1 MGKDR
6 GWGGGRLQKDWMRKA
21 TWRSTAPVGV
31 LSETSCLHPIPALPR
46 RGEGLVFASS
56 FRGLDFGIRR
66 FDQIGEG
73 LGRAAVVDDRG
84 GEGRALGQI
93 GGAVRHDEGGGGV

>member
-1 MGKDR
+1 M
-6 GWGGGRLQKDWMRKA
+6 
-21 TWRSTAPVGV
+21 
-31 LSETSCLHPIPALPR
+31 
-46 RGEGLVFASS
+46 FASS

-66 FDQIGEG
+66 FDQIYQG